1 MKFIITLSRKK
12 LSMISGIIVGLS
24 YPPGFGIIALFR
36 LVPLIRVWLTSSPRS
51 SLKYSFLSSI
61 VCSMISLY
69 WIGLNSGASIVPVIM
84 SLVAAILYL
93 SIFWIITGYSISW
106 MKKKYSKT
114 IYVIPFLWVGMEFLK
129 SYGPLAFPWSN
140 LALTQT
146 NFLPILQI
154 IDYTGSEGVSFWVI
168 LVNMTIYLILY
179 EKQLKFKQYSIL
191 TFLIISPFLYGLI
204 KINSYNEQLREKRF
218 ISIIQPNI
226 DPNLKWE
233 SSYRDMLY
241 GKMDSLN
248 TLAYNL
254 KSDLVLWP
262 EAALPNYMR
271 VSYIRKKYEKLVQET
286 SKPIMMGTLDYKTI
300 KNRRIS
306 LNGSIFFDGSTKN
319 KMYHKLFLVPF
330 AEYIP
335 LSTKFPILNNLNFGQ
350 GNFSHGEEY
359 TLFNLDSIS
368 FSNLICYD
376 LSNPLIVKDFIKK
389 GARFLTVQANV
400 AWLQNSSGVRQFFEM
415 AKLRAIE
422 NRTGIAL
429 SANTGIS
436 GIINPLGE
444 VAHKIRYNKQEVIN
458 GKVFLNNEVTFY
470 SKYGNIFSKICFFIS
485 LLCLALI
492 KLNRQR

>member
-1 MKFIITLSRKK
+1 MTFINTLSRKK
-12 LSMISGIIVGLS
+12 LSMISGLLVGLS
-24 YPPGFGIIALFR
+24 YPPGFGIFALFG
-36 LVPLIRVWLTSSPRS
+36 LVPLMRVWLTSSPRS

-114 IYVIPFLWVGMEFLK
+114 IYAIPFIWVGMEFLK

-154 IDYTGSEGVSFWVI
+154 IDHTGSEGVSFWVI

-179 EKQLKFKQYSIL
+179 DNQLKYKGYTIL
-191 TFLIISPFLYGLI
+191 TILIIAPILYGLI
-204 KINSYNEQLREKRF
+204 KTNSFNEQLWEKRF

-233 SSYRDMLY
+233 SSYRDELY
-241 GKMDSLN
+241 GEMDSLN
-248 TLAYNL
+248 TLAYDL

-271 VSYIRKKYEKLVQET
+271 VSYKRKKYEKLVQEI
-286 SKPIMMGTLDYKTI
+286 SKPIIMGTLDYKTI

-415 AKLRAIE
+415 TKLRAIE

-444 VAHKIRYNKQEVIN
+444 VTHKIPYDNQKVIN
-458 GKVFLNNEVTFY
+458 GKVLLNNEVTFY

-492 KLNRQR
+492 KLNRLR

>member
-1 MKFIITLSRKK
+1 MTFINTLSRKK
-12 LSMISGIIVGLS
+12 LSMISGLLVGLS
-24 YPPGFGIIALFR
+24 YPPGFGIIALFS
-36 LVPLIRVWLTSSPRS
+36 LVPLMRVWLTSSPRS

-154 IDYTGSEGVSFWVI
+154 IDYSGSEGVSFWVI
-168 LVNMTIYLILY
+168 LVNVTIYLILY
-179 EKQLKFKQYSIL
+179 EKQLNFKQYSIL
-191 TFLIISPFLYGLI
+191 TFLIITPILYGLI
-204 KINSYNEQLREKRF
+204 KINTYNEQLREKRF

-350 GNFSHGEEY
+350 GNFTHGEEY

-436 GIINPLGE
+436 GIINPLGQ

>member
-1 MKFIITLSRKK
+1 MTFINILSRKK
-12 LSMISGIIVGLS
+12 LSMISGLLVGLS
-24 YPPGFGIIALFR
+24 YPPGFGIIALFS
-36 LVPLIRVWLTSSPRS
+36 LVPLMRVWLTSSPRS

-168 LVNMTIYLILY
+168 LVNITIYLILY

-191 TFLIISPFLYGLI
+191 TFLIITPILYGLI
-204 KINSYNEQLREKRF
+204 KINTYNEQLREKRF

-436 GIINPLGE
+436 GIINPLGQ

-485 LLCLALI
+485 ILCFALI

>member
-1 MKFIITLSRKK
+1 MTFINTLSRKK
-12 LSMISGIIVGLS
+12 LSMISGLLVGLS
-24 YPPGFGIIALFR
+24 YPPGFGIIALFS
-36 LVPLIRVWLTSSPRS
+36 LVPLMRVWLTSSPRS

-168 LVNMTIYLILY
+168 LVNITIYLILY

-191 TFLIISPFLYGLI
+191 TFLIITPILYGLI
-204 KINSYNEQLREKRF
+204 KINTYNEQLREKRF

-350 GNFSHGEEY
+350 GNFTHGEEY

-400 AWLQNSSGVRQFFEM
+400 AWLQNSSGVRQFFEI

-436 GIINPLGE
+436 GIINPLGQ

-470 SKYGNIFSKICFFIS
+470 SKYGNFFSKICFFIS

>member
-1 MKFIITLSRKK
+1 MTFINTLSRKK
-12 LSMISGIIVGLS
+12 LSMISGLLVGLS
-24 YPPGFGIIALFR
+24 YPPGFGIIALFS
-36 LVPLIRVWLTSSPRS
+36 LVPLMRVWLTSSPRS

-168 LVNMTIYLILY
+168 LVNITIYLILY

-191 TFLIISPFLYGLI
+191 TFLIITPILYGLI

-233 SSYRDMLY
+233 SSYRDKLY

-248 TLAYNL
+248 TLAYDL

-376 LSNPLIVKDFIKK
+376 LTNPLIVKDFIKK

-436 GIINPLGE
+436 GIINPLGQ

>member
-1 MKFIITLSRKK
+1 MTFINTLSRKK
-12 LSMISGIIVGLS
+12 LSMISGLLVGLS
-24 YPPGFGIIALFR
+24 YPPGFGIFALFG
-36 LVPLIRVWLTSSPRS
+36 LVPLLRVWLTSSPRS

-114 IYVIPFLWVGMEFLK
+114 VYAIPFIWVGMEFLK

-154 IDYTGSEGVSFWVI
+154 IDHTGSEGVSFWVI

-179 EKQLKFKQYSIL
+179 DNQLKYKGYTIL
-191 TFLIISPFLYGLI
+191 TILIIAPILYGLI
-204 KINSYNEQLREKRF
+204 KTNSFNEQLWEKRF

-233 SSYRDMLY
+233 SSYRDELY
-241 GKMDSLN
+241 GEMDSLN
-248 TLAYNL
+248 TLAYDL

-271 VSYIRKKYEKLVQET
+271 VSYKRKKYEKLVQEI
-286 SKPIMMGTLDYKTI
+286 SKPIIMGTLDYKTI

-415 AKLRAIE
+415 TKLRAIE

-444 VAHKIRYNKQEVIN
+444 VTHKIPYDNQKVIN
-458 GKVFLNNEVTFY
+458 GKVLLNNEVTFY

-492 KLNRQR
+492 KLNRLR

>member
-1 MKFIITLSRKK
+1 MTFINTLSRKK
-12 LSMISGIIVGLS
+12 LSMISGLLVGLS
-24 YPPGFGIIALFR
+24 YPPGFGIIALFS
-36 LVPLIRVWLTSSPRS
+36 LVPLMRVWLTSSPRS

-168 LVNMTIYLILY
+168 LVNVTIYLILY

-191 TFLIISPFLYGLI
+191 TFLIITPILYGLI
-204 KINSYNEQLREKRF
+204 KINTYNEQLREKRF

-350 GNFSHGEEY
+350 GNFTHGEEY

-444 VAHKIRYNKQEVIN
+444 VSHKIRYNKQGVIN

>member
-1 MKFIITLSRKK
+1 MTFINTLSRKK
-12 LSMISGIIVGLS
+12 LSMISGLLVGLS
-24 YPPGFGIIALFR
+24 YPPGFGIIALFS
-36 LVPLIRVWLTSSPRS
+36 LVPLMRVWLTSSPRS

-146 NFLPILQI
+146 NFLSILQI

-168 LVNMTIYLILY
+168 LVNITIYLILY

-191 TFLIISPFLYGLI
+191 TFLIITPILYGLI

-350 GNFSHGEEY
+350 GNFTHGEEY

-444 VAHKIRYNKQEVIN
+444 VTHKIRYNKQEVIN

-470 SKYGNIFSKICFFIS
+470 SKYGNIFSKICSFIS

>member
-1 MKFIITLSRKK
+1 MTFINTLSRKK
-12 LSMISGIIVGLS
+12 LSMISGLLVGLS
-24 YPPGFGIIALFR
+24 YPPGIGIFALFG
-36 LVPLIRVWLTSSPRS
+36 LVPLLRVWLTSSPRS

-114 IYVIPFLWVGMEFLK
+114 VYAIPFIWVGMEFLK

-154 IDYTGSEGVSFWVI
+154 IDHTGSEGVSFWVI

-179 EKQLKFKQYSIL
+179 DNQLKYKGYTIL
-191 TFLIISPFLYGLI
+191 TILIIAPILYGLI
-204 KINSYNEQLREKRF
+204 KTNSFNEQLWEKRF

-233 SSYRDMLY
+233 SSYRDELY
-241 GKMDSLN
+241 GEMDSLN
-248 TLAYNL
+248 TLAYDL

-271 VSYIRKKYEKLVQET
+271 VSYKRKKYEKLVQEI
-286 SKPIMMGTLDYKTI
+286 SKPIIMGTLDYKTI

-415 AKLRAIE
+415 TKLRAIE

-444 VAHKIRYNKQEVIN
+444 VTHKIPYDNQKVIN
-458 GKVFLNNEVTFY
+458 GKVLLNNEVTFY

-485 LLCLALI
+485 LLCFALI
-492 KLNRQR
+492 KLNRLR

>member
-1 MKFIITLSRKK
+1 MTFINTLSRKK
-12 LSMISGIIVGLS
+12 LSMISGLLVGLS
-24 YPPGFGIIALFR
+24 YPPGFGIIALFS

-168 LVNMTIYLILY
+168 LVNVTIYLILY

-191 TFLIISPFLYGLI
+191 TFLIITPILYGLI
-204 KINSYNEQLREKRF
+204 KINTYNEQLREKRF

-359 TLFNLDSIS
+359 L
-368 FSNLICYD
+368 
-376 LSNPLIVKDFIKK
+376 
-389 GARFLTVQANV
+389 
-400 AWLQNSSGVRQFFEM
+400 
-415 AKLRAIE
+415 AI
-422 NRTGIAL
+422 
-429 SANTGIS
+429 
-436 GIINPLGE
+436 
-444 VAHKIRYNKQEVIN
+444 
-458 GKVFLNNEVTFY
+458 
-470 SKYGNIFSKICFFIS
+470 
-485 LLCLALI
+485 
-492 KLNRQR
+492 

>member
-24 YPPGFGIIALFR
+24 YPPGFGIIALFG

-106 MKKKYSKT
+106 MKKKFSKI
-114 IYVIPFLWVGMEFLK
+114 IYAIPFLWVGMEFLK

-168 LVNMTIYLILY
+168 LVNITIYLILY

-191 TFLIISPFLYGLI
+191 TFLIITPILYGLI
-204 KINSYNEQLREKRF
+204 KINTYNEQLREKRF

>member
-1 MKFIITLSRKK
+1 MTFINTLSRKK
-12 LSMISGIIVGLS
+12 LSMISGLLVGLS
-24 YPPGFGIIALFR
+24 YPPGFGIIALFS
-36 LVPLIRVWLTSSPRS
+36 LVPLMRVWLTSSPKS

-106 MKKKYSKT
+106 MNKKYSKT

-168 LVNMTIYLILY
+168 LVNVTIYLILY

-191 TFLIISPFLYGLI
+191 TFLIITPILYGLI
-204 KINSYNEQLREKRF
+204 KINTYNEQLREKRF

-436 GIINPLGE
+436 GIINPLGQ

-470 SKYGNIFSKICFFIS
+470 SKYGNFFSKICFFIS

>member
-1 MKFIITLSRKK
+1 MTFINTLSRKK
-12 LSMISGIIVGLS
+12 LSMISGLLVGLS
-24 YPPGFGIIALFR
+24 YPPGFGIIALFS
-36 LVPLIRVWLTSSPRS
+36 LEPLMRVWLTSSPRS

-93 SIFWIITGYSISW
+93 SIFWIITGYFISW

-146 NFLPILQI
+146 NLLPILQI

-168 LVNMTIYLILY
+168 LVNVTIYLILY
-179 EKQLKFKQYSIL
+179 EKQLKFKLYSIL
-191 TFLIISPFLYGLI
+191 TFLIITPILYGLI
-204 KINSYNEQLREKRF
+204 KINTYNEQLREKRF

-335 LSTKFPILNNLNFGQ
+335 LSTKFSILNNLNFGQ

-444 VAHKIRYNKQEVIN
+444 VTHKIRYNKQEVIN

>member
-1 MKFIITLSRKK
+1 MTFINTLSRKK
-12 LSMISGIIVGLS
+12 LSMISGLLVGLS
-24 YPPGFGIIALFR
+24 YPPGFGIIALFS
-36 LVPLIRVWLTSSPRS
+36 LVPLMRVWLTSSPRS

-69 WIGLNSGASIVPVIM
+69 WIGLNSGASVVPVIM

-168 LVNMTIYLILY
+168 LVNVTIYLILY

-191 TFLIISPFLYGLI
+191 TFLIITPILYGLI
-204 KINSYNEQLREKRF
+204 KINTYNEQLREKRF

-319 KMYHKLFLVPF
+319 KMYNKLFLVPF

-436 GIINPLGE
+436 GIINPLGQ

-485 LLCLALI
+485 LLCLASI

>member
-1 MKFIITLSRKK
+1 MTFINILSRKK
-12 LSMISGIIVGLS
+12 LSMISGLLVGLS
-24 YPPGFGIIALFR
+24 YPPGFGIIALFS
-36 LVPLIRVWLTSSPRS
+36 LVPLMRVWLTSSPRS

-168 LVNMTIYLILY
+168 LVNITIYLILY

-191 TFLIISPFLYGLI
+191 TFLIITPILYGLI
-204 KINSYNEQLREKRF
+204 KINTYNEQLREKRF

-350 GNFSHGEEY
+350 GNFTHGEEY

-436 GIINPLGE
+436 GIINPLGQ

-485 LLCLALI
+485 LLCIASI

>member
-1 MKFIITLSRKK
+1 MTFINTLSRKK
-12 LSMISGIIVGLS
+12 LSMISGLLVGLS
-24 YPPGFGIIALFR
+24 YPPGFGIIALFS
-36 LVPLIRVWLTSSPRS
+36 LVPLMRVWLTSSPRS

-93 SIFWIITGYSISW
+93 SIFWIITGYFISW

-168 LVNMTIYLILY
+168 LVNVTIYLILY
-179 EKQLKFKQYSIL
+179 EKQLKFKQYLIL
-191 TFLIISPFLYGLI
+191 TFLIITPILYGLI
-204 KINSYNEQLREKRF
+204 KINTYNEQLREKRF

-335 LSTKFPILNNLNFGQ
+335 LSTQFPILNNLNFGQ

-444 VAHKIRYNKQEVIN
+444 VTHKIRYNKQEVIN

>member
-1 MKFIITLSRKK
+1 MTFINTLSRKK
-12 LSMISGIIVGLS
+12 LSMISGLLVGLS
-24 YPPGFGIIALFR
+24 YPPGFGIFALFGF
-36 LVPLIRVWLTSSPRS
+36 VPLLRVWLTSSPRS

-114 IYVIPFLWVGMEFLK
+114 IYAIPFIWVGMEFLK

-154 IDYTGSEGVSFWVI
+154 IDHTGSEGVSFWVI

-179 EKQLKFKQYSIL
+179 DNQLKYKGYTIL
-191 TFLIISPFLYGLI
+191 TILIIAPILYGLI
-204 KINSYNEQLREKRF
+204 KTNSFNEQLWEKRF

-233 SSYRDMLY
+233 SSYRDELY
-241 GKMDSLN
+241 GEMDSLN
-248 TLAYNL
+248 TLAYDL

-271 VSYIRKKYEKLVQET
+271 VSYKRKKYEKLVQEI
-286 SKPIMMGTLDYKTI
+286 SKPIIMGTLDYKTI

-415 AKLRAIE
+415 TKLRAIE

-444 VAHKIRYNKQEVIN
+444 VTHKIPYDNQKVIN
-458 GKVFLNNEVTFY
+458 GKVLLNNEVTFY

-492 KLNRQR
+492 KLNRLR